1 MELATTWFNLLHLI
15 ERNEVYKPLAFLQS
29 CESLAWF
36 EKSKIKVLS
45 VAIGYKCSAKEIVI
59 KVDCVMNYSTAF
71 IIRVFDTVCR
81 YMEAERFATFVSC
94 NMHIIM
100 IFYQELKKYFSL
112 FIIA

>member
-1 MELATTWFNLLHLI
+1 MVQSVTFNRKQRSI
-15 ERNEVYKPLAFLQS
+15 PTISIFTES